1 MIETTVKVGGMMC
14 GMCEAHV
21 SDAIRGALP
30 VKKVTASHTKGQAV
44 ILSEARQMC
53 IRDRLD
59 EETLRAAIG
68 KTGYEVQGISAR
80 PYEKKGLFG
89 FLKK

>member
-1 MIETTVKVGGMMC
+1 MIETTVKVDGMMC

-44 ILSEARQMC
+44 ILSEA
-53 IRDRLD
+53 
-59 EETLRAAIG
+59 LRAAIG
-68 KTGYEVQGISAR
+68 KTGYEVQGVSAR

>member
-1 MIETTVKVGGMMC
+1 MIETTVKVDGMMC

-30 VKKVTASHTKGQAV
+30 VEKVTASHTKGQAV
-44 ILSEARQMC
+44 ILSEAP
-53 IRDRLD
+53 LD

>member
-1 MIETTVKVGGMMC
+1 MIETTVKVDGMMC

-44 ILSEARQMC
+44 IISEAP
-53 IRDRLD
+53 LD